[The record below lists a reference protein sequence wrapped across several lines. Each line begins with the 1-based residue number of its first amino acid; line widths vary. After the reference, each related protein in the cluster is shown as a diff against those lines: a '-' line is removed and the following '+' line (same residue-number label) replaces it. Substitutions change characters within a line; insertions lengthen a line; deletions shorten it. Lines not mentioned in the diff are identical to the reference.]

1 MLVTVAAAAGAWA
14 APEPLWIDTDA
25 ACGSGAFA
33 DADDCW
39 ALALALRSDEVAV
52 RGISAVS
59 GAVKAGEAARL
70 AGEVARRFGHDGEVH
85 QGAVRKNHR
94 PTAASRALAAAL
106 ERERLSIVA
115 LGPLTNIAALLL
127 NRPDLAARIARVVAV
142 FGTPPGIAAADR
154 LTDYRNYNAAADT
167 KSVAALMRAEV
178 ELVVVP
184 LDAGRAA
191 VLTDA
196 ALDRRRRRRRRS
208 GVAGGGEPRLAARLA
223 RPYRRGRSV
232 PGRRHRGRLPD
243 RPRAARLPAHPR
255 ALRLEALLLPR
266 EQRHGHR
273 RRRRGGAPDRL
284 LRRRGR
290 RVPGASARRRR
301 RRRRLVTRAAGAGA
315 HTRTSARRA
324 QP

>member
-1 MLVTVAAAAGAWA
+1 MLVAVAAAAGAWA

-25 ACGSGAFA
+25 ACGSSAFA

-115 LGPLTNIAALLL
+115 LGPLTNIAALLV

-142 FGTPPGIAAADR
+142 FGTPPGIEAADR

-191 VLTDA
+191 VLTDE
-196 ALDRRRRRRRRS
+196 ALD
-208 GVAGGGEPRLAARLA
+208 GAAAGGGEAAWLVEASRGWLHVWRDRIGEAGAFPAAGAAVAYLTDRELLDCRPTRA
-223 RPYRRGRSV
+223 RFAWKHSFFRENSVMGIGDAVEGGRPIV
-232 PGRRHRGRLPD
+232 YCG
-243 RPRAARLPAHPR
+243 AADA
-255 ALRLEALLLPR
+255 ALR
-266 EQRHGHR
+266 
-273 RRRRGGAPDRL
+273 DRL
-284 LRRRGR
+284 L
-290 RVPGASARRRR
+290 GAVA
-301 RRRRLVTRAAGAGA
+301 AAGG
-315 HTRTSARRA
+315 S
-324 QP
+324 

>member
-1 MLVTVAAAAGAWA
+1 MLVAVAAAAGAWA

-25 ACGSGAFA
+25 ACGSSAFA

-106 ERERLSIVA
+106 ERERLSVVA
-115 LGPLTNIAALLL
+115 LGPLTNIAALLV
-127 NRPDLAARIARVVAV
+127 NRPELAARIARVVAV
-142 FGTPPGIAAADR
+142 FGTPPGIAAADS

-196 ALDRRRRRRRRS
+196 ALDA
-208 GVAGGGEPRLAARLA
+208 VAAGGAEAAWLASASRGWLHVWRDRIGEAGAFPAAGAAVAYLTDRELLDCRPTRA
-223 RPYRRGRSV
+223 RFAWKHSFFRESSVMGIGDAVEGGRPIV
-232 PGRRHRGRLPD
+232 YCG
-243 RPRAARLPAHPR
+243 AADA
-255 ALRLEALLLPR
+255 ALR
-266 EQRHGHR
+266 
-273 RRRRGGAPDRL
+273 DRL
-284 LRRRGR
+284 L
-290 RVPGASARRRR
+290 GAVA
-301 RRRRLVTRAAGAGA
+301 AAGG
-315 HTRTSARRA
+315 S
-324 QP
+324 

>member
-1 MLVTVAAAAGAWA
+1 MLVAVAVAAGAWA

-25 ACGSGAFA
+25 ACGSSAFA

-115 LGPLTNIAALLL
+115 LGPLTNIAALLV

-142 FGTPPGIAAADR
+142 FGTPPGIATSDR

-191 VLTDA
+191 VLTDT
-196 ALDRRRRRRRRS
+196 ALDRAA
-208 GVAGGGEPRLAARLA
+208 AGGAEAAWLAEGSRGWLHVWRDRIGEAGAFPAAGAAVAYLTDRELLDCRPTRA
-223 RPYRRGRSV
+223 RFAWKHSFFRESSVMGIGDAVEGGRPIV
-232 PGRRHRGRLPD
+232 YC
-243 RPRAARLPAHPR
+243 AAVDAAFR
-255 ALRLEALLLPR
+255 
-266 EQRHGHR
+266 
-273 RRRRGGAPDRL
+273 DRL
-284 LRRRGR
+284 L
-290 RVPGASARRRR
+290 GAA
-301 RRRRLVTRAAGAGA
+301 AAGG
-315 HTRTSARRA
+315 S
-324 QP
+324 

>member
-1 MLVTVAAAAGAWA
+1 MLVAVAAAAGAWA

-115 LGPLTNIAALLL
+115 LGPLTNIAALLV

-142 FGTPPGIAAADR
+142 FGTPPGIAAPDS

-196 ALDRRRRRRRRS
+196 ALDRAA
-208 GVAGGGEPRLAARLA
+208 AGGAEAAWLAEGSRGWLHVWRDRIGEA
-223 RPYRRGRSV
+223 
-232 PGRRHRGRLPD
+232 
-243 RPRAARLPAHPR
+243 
-255 ALRLEALLLPR
+255 
-266 EQRHGHR
+266 
-273 RRRRGGAPDRL
+273 GAFP
-284 LRRRGR
+284 
-290 RVPGASARRRR
+290 
-301 RRRRLVTRAAGAGA
+301 AAGAAVAYLTDRELLDCRPTRARFAWKHSFFRESSVMGIGDAVEGGRPIVYCAAADAAFRERLLGA
-315 HTRTSARRA
+315 VAAAGGS
-324 QP
+324 